1 MRPLG
6 AERRRTAQRMRN
18 LSSRIGRYVT
28 CYRELASGVRPDS
41 LEKIID
47 YCLDRPIILNQS
59 RFEILRLGE
68 LLQSRAP
75 MRSLEIGTSFGGTLY
90 FLFALSPPGAKVI
103 SVDLPSGP
111 FGGGYPLRKVP
122 LYRKFPIAGQRL
134 SLIRANSHAPET
146 KERVLRILGGELL
159 DYLFI
164 DADHTYRGVELDFQ
178 MYSPLVRSGGVVA
191 FHDIVTHKQGSAC
204 DVARFWGEVKQRYD
218 HLEFVD
224 APPNSGLPLTIHG
237 DQMDTSGIGVVFSP

>member
-1 MRPLG
+1 
-6 AERRRTAQRMRN
+6 MRN

-41 LEKIID
+41 VEKIID

-59 RFEILRLGE
+59 RFEILQLGN

-75 MRSLEIGTSFGGTLY
+75 MRSLEIGTNYGGTLY
-90 FLFALSPPGAKVI
+90 FLLALSPPGAKVI
-103 SVDLPSGP
+103 SVDLPLGP
-111 FGGGYPLRKVP
+111 FGGGYPLRKIP
-122 LYRKFPIAGQRL
+122 LYRKFPRAGQRL
-134 SLIRANSHAPET
+134 DLIRANSHAPET

-159 DYLFI
+159 DYLFL

-178 MYSPLVRSGGVVA
+178 MYSPLVRSGGIVA
-191 FHDIVTHKQGSAC
+191 FHDIVTHKQGSSC
-204 DVARFWGEVKQRYD
+204 DVAQFWGEIKQRYD

-224 APPNSGLPLTIHG
+224 APHNGGPPLSIYG
-237 DQMDTSGIGVVFSP
+237 GPMEASGIGVVFLP